1 MNAPEILLAA
11 AQIAFVAVGAWLTHI
26 DIREHRLPNRIVLP
40 AALVLAALAIAA
52 SAADGS
58 ADAALRAGA
67 GAALLG
73 GFYLVL
79 RAASGGGLGG
89 GDVKLAVPTGL
100 VLAWD
105 GWHAFVAGGA
115 LAFAIGGTW
124 ALGLIALRRGSRQ
137 THIAFGPCIVTGALV
152 GMGLA

>member
-1 MNAPEILLAA
+1 VNAPEILLAA
-11 AQIAFVAVGAWLTHI
+11 AQIAFAAVGAWLTHI